1 MHAVAGVLCTDGDDC
16 VNWWGKLVGGA
27 FGFML
32 GGPLGA
38 LLGAALGHN
47 FDKGIKALP
56 SAEGFEAGDRERV
69 QTAFFT
75 ATFAVMG
82 RVAKADG
89 RVSPEEIRMAEA
101 VMAEMSLAPDMRATA
116 IELFGQGKSPGF
128 DLEAVLAQFRRE
140 CHGRSTLIGM
150 FIEIQLQ
157 AAYADG
163 RLDPA
168 EDALL
173 QLICGRLGVSEFEY
187 RRLERMVRAE
197 LGLGGR
203 RQTGARRDSV
213 DSLQAAYAVLGV
225 STQAD
230 DAAVKRAYRRLL
242 SQHHPDKLVS
252 KGLPDEMMKVA
263 SQKTHEIRQAYERIR
278 ESRAR

>member
-1 MHAVAGVLCTDGDDC
+1 MGGGLS
-16 VNWWGKLVGGA
+16 WWGKLAGGA

-38 LLGAALGHN
+38 LLGVVLGHN
-47 FDKGIKALP
+47 FDRGLRRLP
-56 SAEGFEAGDRERV
+56 GVEVDTAADRERV

-89 RVSPEEIRMAEA
+89 RVSEQEIRMAET
-101 VMAEMSLAPDMRATA
+101 VMSEMSLAPEMRRAA
-116 IELFGQGKSPGF
+116 IGLFNQGKSAGF
-128 DLEAVLAQFRRE
+128 DLDAVLEQFRRE
-140 CHGRSTLIGM
+140 CHGRTTLLGM

-163 RLDPA
+163 TLDPA
-168 EDALL
+168 EDSLL
-173 QLICGRLGVSEFEY
+173 AHICARLGVSPQEY

-197 LGLGGR
+197 RGFAGDA
-203 RQTGARRDSV
+203 GARRPRPSGPTLDE
-213 DSLQAAYAVLGV
+213 AYAVLGL
-225 STQAD
+225 
-230 DAAVKRAYRRLL
+230 DASASDAELKRAYRRLL

-252 KGLPDEMMKVA
+252 KGLPEEMMKVA
-263 SQKTHEIRQAYERIR
+263 AQKTHEIRQAYERV
-278 ESRAR
+278 RAARGAHG

>member
-1 MHAVAGVLCTDGDDC
+1 MS
-16 VNWWGKLVGGA
+16 WWGKLVGGA

-38 LLGAALGHN
+38 LLGLALGHN
-47 FDKGIKALP
+47 FDSGMKSLP
-56 SAEGFEAGDRERV
+56 DDGPYVSGDRERV

-89 RVSPEEIRMAEA
+89 RVSAEEIRMAEA
-101 VMAEMSLAPDMRATA
+101 VMAEMSLDSAKRRAA
-116 IELFGQGKSPGF
+116 INLFHQGKSAGF
-128 DLEAVLAQFRRE
+128 DLDAVLEQFRRE

-157 AAYADG
+157 AGYADG

-168 EDALL
+168 EDRLL
-173 QLICGRLGVSEFEY
+173 LRICDDLGVSEFDY
-187 RRLERMVRAE
+187 RRLERMVRAQR
-197 LGLGGR
+197 GFSGGAG
-203 RQTGARRDSV
+203 GARGGSQRAASAARP
-213 DSLQAAYAVLGV
+213 SLHDAYQLLGV
-225 STQAD
+225 DAGASDAD
-230 DAAVKRAYRRLL
+230 IKRAYRRLL

-252 KGLPDEMMKVA
+252 KGLPEEMMKVA
-263 SQKTHEIRQAYERIR
+263 AQKTHEIRQAYERIR
-278 ESRAR
+278 EARGS

>member
-1 MHAVAGVLCTDGDDC
+1 VS
-16 VNWWGKLVGGA
+16 WWGKLVGGA

-38 LLGAALGHN
+38 LLGAVLGHN
-47 FDKGIKALP
+47 FDRGLKSLP
-56 SAEGFEAGDRERV
+56 GGQPFEPGDQERV
-69 QTAFFT
+69 QMAFFT

-89 RVSPEEIRMAEA
+89 RVSPEEIRMAET
-101 VMAEMSLAPDMRATA
+101 VMAEMSLAPDMRQAA
-116 IELFGQGKSPGF
+116 IDLFNQGKSPDF
-128 DLEAVLAQFRRE
+128 DLDAVLGQFRRE

-157 AAYADG
+157 AAYADR
-163 RLDPA
+163 RLAPE

-173 QLICGRLGVSEFEY
+173 QVICRQLGVSEFEY

-203 RQTGARRDSV
+203 QRGGAAGSRRPA
-213 DSLQAAYAVLGV
+213 DSLQSAYEVLGV
-225 STQAD
+225 EATAS
-230 DAAVKRAYRRLL
+230 DAEIKRAYRRLL

-252 KGLPDEMMKVA
+252 KGLPEEMMKLA
-263 SQKTHEIRQAYERIR
+263 TQKTHEIRQAYERIR
-278 ESRAR
+278 AARG